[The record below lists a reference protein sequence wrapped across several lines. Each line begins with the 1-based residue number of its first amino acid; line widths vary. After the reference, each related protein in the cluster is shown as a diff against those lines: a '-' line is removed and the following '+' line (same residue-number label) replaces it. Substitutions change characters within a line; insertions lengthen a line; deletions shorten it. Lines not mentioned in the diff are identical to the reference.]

1 MTIYKAHFPAIPDQ
15 AGMTV
20 KGRVYCGKKAVADVV
35 VSDGVIVTKTDKDGV
50 YYLPSEKKMGYV
62 FVSIPS
68 GYNIESEAGY
78 PAFPAM
84 SQQLLNEDNEQHDF
98 ALTEIPGGNT
108 NHVMMVFT
116 DLHLASKTP
125 NTAGKYADIDQY
137 KNKFMPDI
145 TAEMAQYANVYALCL
160 GDITWDAFWYKT
172 MNQGPENMVE
182 VRYQLPNYKEL
193 MKNFPCPVF
202 NVIGNHDNDP
212 KVVGDYFTELPFKQH
227 IAPTYYS
234 FNIGDVHYIVLDN
247 DQYDNYN
254 GGSRIE
260 RIGLLG
266 DSDPQK
272 WQMAWVA
279 EDLKYVDKSKK
290 IVVAMHAPMTSAGLN
305 PIVTLSGGNDLLGL
319 LQGYQVEFL
328 TGHTHTNHH
337 AKIAEGVREHN
348 VAAVCGTWWFNVKS
362 ANGGADYD
370 LCKDGSPTG
379 YGVFKFNGT
388 AVQWYYKGIEVARN
402 EQFAVYDMNF
412 VKSDYKSAVGAKANE
427 VLVNVWNW
435 DEDWTVSVTENGQPL
450 TATRVYR
457 KDPTHYTWQKDVLEP
472 AHAPGSPNSTYLT
485 GYNAHMFSAIAQV
498 PGSTIKVVVTDPFG
512 GVYEKTIVREIPSN
526 LPAQWVFTKGVNVDE
541 FVVDNKMPSATG
553 KGYIS
558 YISNC
563 DPALDVNNKIAR
575 ANTAGEPYITGG
587 WPGDWWLFTIP
598 EMTIKAGT
606 VINAKF
612 HARASGTGM
621 KYWMLEYYDGGEWKP
636 GAPLQTTTVGEGDQA
651 QTFSYNYEMMNT
663 DHCLIDR
670 NMTFEHAI
678 NNGDILIRLRCMANW
693 QASGKGALAAPNG
706 GTHRISVQNNIN
718 PTISIVQ

>member
-1 MTIYKAHFPAIPDQ
+1 MNSDKYVLQEVVTPAFEREWLDLPKKIYKGNRNWVCPLD
-15 AGMTV
+15 
-20 KGRVYCGKKAVADVV
+20 
-35 VSDGVIVTKTDKDGV
+35 TDIRK
-50 YYLPSEKKMGYV
+50 V
-62 FVSIPS
+62 F
-68 GYNIESEAGY
+68 
-78 PAFPAM
+78 
-84 SQQLLNEDNEQHDF
+84 
-98 ALTEIPGGNT
+98 
-108 NHVMMVFT
+108 
-116 DLHLASKTP
+116 
-125 NTAGKYADIDQY
+125 
-137 KNKFMPDI
+137 
-145 TAEMAQYANVYALCL
+145 
-160 GDITWDAFWYKT
+160 
-172 MNQGPENMVE
+172 
-182 VRYQLPNYKEL
+182 
-193 MKNFPCPVF
+193 
-202 NVIGNHDNDP
+202 DP
-212 KVVGDYFTELPFKQH
+212 
-227 IAPTYYS
+227 
-234 FNIGDVHYIVLDN
+234 
-247 DQYDNYN
+247 
-254 GGSRIE
+254 
-260 RIGLLG
+260 
-266 DSDPQK
+266 
-272 WQMAWVA
+272 
-279 EDLKYVDKSKK
+279 
-290 IVVAMHAPMTSAGLN
+290 
-305 PIVTLSGGNDLLGL
+305 
-319 LQGYQVEFL
+319 
-328 TGHTHTNHH
+328 
-337 AKIAEGVREHN
+337 
-348 VAAVCGTWWFNVKS
+348 
-362 ANGGADYD
+362 
-370 LCKDGSPTG
+370 
-379 YGVFKFNGT
+379 
-388 AVQWYYKGIEVARN
+388 ARN